1 MLDLTLPVA
10 AYVHLLFFLE
20 VRHALLPHKRELR
33 DEPNERLCGR
43 LRTYSIRSYLE
54 SSLETLSKTLLEP

>member
-43 LRTYSIRSYLE
+43 LRTYSTFIFRE
-54 SSLETLSKTLLEP
+54 LSRNLK